1 MPAREEMIAALKSIV
16 VPALRH
22 RGFKGSFP
30 HFRRL
35 GAKQIDLITFQFDKW
50 GGGFVVEIS
59 KCGTDGVTM
68 PWGENI
74 PPRKVT
80 AHDMNPRDRLRLGCE
95 GPSTENWYRYDRG
108 NSPDSLA
115 QEVAQQLDK
124 AEKWWAG

>member
-1 MPAREEMIAALKSIV
+1 MPTRKEMIVALKSFV
-16 VPALRH
+16 VPDLRR
-22 RGFKGSFP
+22 RGFTGSFP

-35 GAKQIDLITFQFDKW
+35 GDKKIDLITFQFDKW

-59 KCGTDGVTM
+59 KCGADGVTM

-80 AHDMNPRDRLRLGCE
+80 AHDMNPRDRFRLGCG
-95 GPSTENWYRYDRG
+95 GPYTDDWYRYDSD
-108 NSPDSLA
+108 NAPESLA
-115 QEVAQQLDK
+115 QEVAQQLDQ